1 MPKSVKSEDTR
12 KNSTCGNRLI
22 FGKNKILAFAHV
34 LFMEFIIFV
43 NG

>member
-1 MPKSVKSEDTR
+1 MPKSEKSKRTKKLDVL
-12 KNSTCGNRLI
+12 KQSI

>member
-1 MPKSVKSEDTR
+1 MPKSEKSKCVKKLDLL
-12 KNSTCGNRLI
+12 KQAI
-22 FGKNKILAFAHV
+22 FGKNKILDFAHV